1 MNILLLFDTIL
12 DHNLWDEP
20 LGYDYRKKEEAEQKF
35 INKWGTETFQYV
47 QQVLRSGQDLP
58 SIVNEYYTARQKF
71 EWFFEQSERA
81 VLEAQPNVIEAE
93 NFRTAWIESKKQ
105 GKEKQFEEAYP
116 EIKKINQKISR
127 VKRILREQN
136 KGLDGFLVRW
146 GYYDNFAHP
155 DNKVDS
161 DTWQQSDPLDPS
173 VYDNGLS
180 F

>member
-1 MNILLLFDTIL
+1 MEEKQ
-12 DHNLWDEP
+12 DEI
-20 LGYDYRKKEEAEQKF
+20 KKEETPK
-35 INKWGTETFQYV
+35 NHYV
-47 QQVLRSGQDLP
+47 NNAV
-58 SIVNEYYTARQKF
+58 
-71 EWFFEQSERA
+71 FFEAMKEWK
-81 VLEAQPNVIEAE
+81 ENVIEAE
-93 NFRTAWIESKKQ
+93 NFRTEWIESKKQ

-155 DNKVDS
+155 DNKD
-161 DTWQQSDPLDPS
+161 DYETWQQSGALDPS